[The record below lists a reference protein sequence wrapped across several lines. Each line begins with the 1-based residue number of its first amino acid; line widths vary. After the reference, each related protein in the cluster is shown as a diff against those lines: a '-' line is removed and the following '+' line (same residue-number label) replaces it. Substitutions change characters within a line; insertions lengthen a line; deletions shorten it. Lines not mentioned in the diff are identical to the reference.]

1 MLPAPARIAATPS
14 PRSRECWKPAVPPP
28 PVAGAA
34 VENGLGVG
42 EGLGVGLAVGVG
54 PADGVGVGLPLA
66 VGVGTPVVPLGAFVG
81 VGDPVAPGEI
91 DGGDAVDPPP
101 EHAETAVEANIAK
114 AAHPTTVSLTRR
126 PVRFP

>member
-1 MLPAPARIAATPS
+1 MPS
-14 PRSRECWKPAVPPP
+14 PKSRECWNPAAPPP

-54 PADGVGVGLPLA
+54 LDDGVGVGRTLA

-81 VGDPVAPGEI
+81 VADPVAPGEI
-91 DGGDAVDPPP
+91 AGGDAVDG
-101 EHAETAVEANIAK
+101 ELEQAETAVEANMAK
-114 AAHPTTVSLTRR
+114 VAQPAMVNLARR